1 VTITICSDD
10 GIDFVKTDGSATSAD
25 CAIKNL
31 VKRWSISLFDE
42 QLQEVFLERLMRGSR
57 SLPENGMSAFGHALD
72 LDARHGA
79 IMAPLAPQCKQSV

>member
-1 VTITICSDD
+1 VTITICTDD
-10 GIDFVKTDGSATSAD
+10 GIDFVKTDRSATSAA

-57 SLPENGMSAFGHALD
+57 SLSQDRVGSFRHSFD